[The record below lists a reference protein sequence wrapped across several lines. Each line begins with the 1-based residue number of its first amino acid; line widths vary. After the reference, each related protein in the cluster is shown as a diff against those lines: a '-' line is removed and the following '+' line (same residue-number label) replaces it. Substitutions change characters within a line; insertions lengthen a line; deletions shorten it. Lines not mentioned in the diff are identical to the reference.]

1 MLPTGAF
8 LSKMPLNLRQ
18 PFTFSGY
25 TQLRNST
32 LQKINYLKKL
42 KINYLLI
49 GVVTLLLAA
58 ALWPSLPWMGKPE
71 NRVAGIIA
79 RGELRVS
86 TINSPLTYAAINN
99 KDYGLDYELAKRFA
113 DYLGVKLK
121 VTVRQNISQLFD
133 DLDAGKTDMLAA
145 GLVYNTERVKNYQAG
160 PTYYSVS
167 QQLVYRVGGNRPRTL
182 AGINAEQ
189 LAIAPGHVALND
201 LQALKES
208 KYPDLNWRVDEKR
221 GTTALMQAVID
232 GTLEYTVADSV
243 AVSLFQRIH
252 PELAVA
258 LDISDEQPVTWF
270 SEKSED
276 NSLSA
281 AMLDFFNSMNEDGTL
296 ARLEEKY
303 LGHGNDFDYVD
314 TRTFLRAVQN
324 TLPDLKPLFEKYAR
338 QIDWRLLAAIAWQE
352 SHWDPQ
358 ATSPTGVRG
367 MMMLTR
373 NTAQSLGLTDRT
385 DAEQSLDGGMRY
397 LQDMMAKVPE
407 AIPKEERIWFALAAY
422 NMGYAHM
429 LDAMALTKKQKG
441 NPNSWS
447 DVKQRLPLL
456 SQKPYYSRLKYG
468 YARGHEAYAYVE
480 NIRKYHISLV
490 GYLSERE
497 RKAAQ
502 EMAIAE
508 AYPAVAPEE
517 LDSEHKEYAMPFFK
531 FRGEKLVDNVKL
543 KLPTMGR

>member
-1 MLPTGAF
+1 
-8 LSKMPLNLRQ
+8 MPLNLRQ

-167 QQLVYRVGGNRPRTL
+167 QQLVYRVVGNRPRTL

-243 AVSLFQRIH
+243 AVSLFQRVH

-397 LQDMMAKVPE
+397 LQDMMAKVPDS
-407 AIPKEERIWFALAAY
+407 IPKEERIWFALAAY

-490 GYLSERE
+490 GYLSEQE

-508 AYPAVAPEE
+508 DYPAVAPEE

-543 KLPTMGR
+543 KLPTLGR

>member
-1 MLPTGAF
+1 
-8 LSKMPLNLRQ
+8 MPHIRRQ
-18 PFTFSGY
+18 PCVFSGHRL
-25 TQLRNST
+25 LRNLK
-32 LQKINYLKKL
+32 LQKINSLKKL

-243 AVSLFQRIH
+243 AVSLFQRVH

-397 LQDMMAKVPE
+397 LQDMMAKVPDS
-407 AIPKEERIWFALAAY
+407 IPKEERIWFALAAY

-490 GYLSERE
+490 GYLSEQE

-508 AYPAVAPEE
+508 DYPAVTPEE
-517 LDSEHKEYAMPFFK
+517 LDGEHKEYAMPFFR

-543 KLPTMGR
+543 KLPTAGR